1 MSTAPR
7 QVWGDL
13 ATTAFVESTL
23 LFRSLDD
30 GARRDLLQ
38 LATVATWSAG
48 ELVSPEG
55 DDAFYL
61 VLDGT
66 VAVLAAG
73 PSGPFE
79 VVVVE
84 RGALFGASRV
94 LGGGT
99 RAWSLAARAEVTA
112 VAFPTP
118 VIAALVARFPKVH
131 RLLEAVTA
139 GREKVASERLGA

>member
-1 MSTAPR
+1 MPSAPR

-13 ATTAFVESTL
+13 ATTAFVESSL

-30 GARRDLLQ
+30 DARRDLLQ
-38 LATVATWSAG
+38 LATVSTWSPG

-66 VAVLAAG
+66 AAVRAAG
-73 PSGPFE
+73 PSGPVE
-79 VVVVE
+79 VAAVE

-94 LGGGT
+94 IGGAA
-99 RAWSLAARAEVTA
+99 RAWSLEARSEVTA
-112 VAFPTP
+112 VALPTP
-118 VIAALVARFPKVH
+118 VIAALTARFPKVR
-131 RLLEAVTA
+131 RLLEAVTS
-139 GREKVASERLGA
+139 GREKEASARLGA